1 MMNQKHL
8 AKVKIL
14 KVGTLCL
21 EASEL
26 ASTFTI
32 QLKSDLG
39 IGGGST
45 VTLIEAERRILVD
58 TGFDYEWVDT
68 PSNGE
73 RNAENLVRA
82 LRDHGIM
89 PDDIDAIFITHW
101 HKDHFGNLEVFRKA
115 GRLASKNM
123 VYRFGLEGFV
133 GIDDQDKI
141 ADSVRMMLT
150 PGHTIDHASIIVDS
164 VVGGIKARVAIA
176 GDAVV
181 SHSYFHSGR
190 IWQYNAD
197 FHSVEAVR
205 ESMLRLIDVGDITGP
220 GHGVPFMAFR
230 PEWAESGSQ

>member
-1 MMNQKHL
+1 MNQKHL
-8 AKVKIL
+8 PKVKIL

-26 ASTFTI
+26 ASTFTL

-58 TGFDYEWVDT
+58 TGFDYEWLNN
-68 PSNGE
+68 PSNDE
-73 RNAENLVRA
+73 RNAKNLVSA
-82 LRDHGIM
+82 LRDHVIM

-101 HKDHFGNLEVFRKA
+101 HKDHFGNLGIFNRGV
-115 GRLASKNM
+115 RLASKCAVERM
-123 VYRFGLEGFV
+123 GLEGFIGV
-133 GIDDQDKI
+133 SDQEEI
-141 ADSVRMMLT
+141 TGGVRMMLT

-181 SHSYFHSGR
+181 SHSYFQTGR

-197 FHSVEAVR
+197 FHSVEAAR
-205 ESMLRLIDVGDITGP
+205 ESTLRLIDVSDIIIP
-220 GHGVPFMAFR
+220 GHGVPFMR
-230 PEWAESGSQ
+230 YKPEWAKPSSQ

>member
-1 MMNQKHL
+1 MNQKHL
-8 AKVKIL
+8 PKVKIL

-26 ASTFTI
+26 ASTFTL

-58 TGFDYEWVDT
+58 TGFDYEWLDT

-73 RNAENLVRA
+73 RNAKDLVRA

-89 PDDIDAIFITHW
+89 PDDVDTIFITHW

-115 GRLASKNM
+115 GRLASKGM
-123 VYRFGLEGFV
+123 VHRFELEGFV

-141 ADSVRMMLT
+141 ADGVKMMLT

-164 VVGGIKARVAIA
+164 EVGDIKARVAIA

-181 SHSYFHSGR
+181 SHSYFQAGR

-197 FHSVEAVR
+197 FYNVEAAR
-205 ESMLRLIDVGDITGP
+205 ESVLRLMDVSDIIIP
-220 GHGVPFMAFR
+220 GHGVPFMSYKPA
-230 PEWAESGSQ
+230 WAKLSSQ